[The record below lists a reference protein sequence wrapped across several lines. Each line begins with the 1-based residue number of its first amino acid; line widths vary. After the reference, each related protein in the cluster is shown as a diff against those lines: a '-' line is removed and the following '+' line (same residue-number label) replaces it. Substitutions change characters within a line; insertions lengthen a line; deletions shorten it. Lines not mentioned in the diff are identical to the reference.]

1 MLQLIGSGLLQKFGV
16 YASEVKNTEPTSR
29 GFDFYTYA
37 NSDPYA
43 TEPGNEPDASKFN
56 ARAVRSFQYLED
68 RAERLEKMIK
78 SLSKDVGTKELDI
91 NLSPVGP
98 LGPTGAQGT
107 APPAL
112 LAVWGGGLFLM
123 SEVPLCVQHRTMWYV
138 VARGGDRRAQREE
151 ARLTGAIP
159 APKP

>member
-1 MLQLIGSGLLQKFGV
+1 LLQAFGV

-43 TEPGNEPDASKFN
+43 VEPGNEPDASKFN

-98 LGPTGAQGT
+98 LGPTGAQGN

-112 LAVWGGGLFLM
+112 LAAHVQHARCVVMLQAGGGGGL
-123 SEVPLCVQHRTMWYV
+123 
-138 VARGGDRRAQREE
+138 E
-151 ARLTGAIP
+151 ARKQG
-159 APKP
+159 